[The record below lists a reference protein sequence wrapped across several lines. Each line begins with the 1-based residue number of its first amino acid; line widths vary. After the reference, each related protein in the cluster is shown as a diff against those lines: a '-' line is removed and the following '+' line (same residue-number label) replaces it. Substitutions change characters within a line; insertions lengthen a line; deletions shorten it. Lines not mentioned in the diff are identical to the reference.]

1 MAGKDDDF
9 DEWLDDFDEADVDLD
24 QDNIDE
30 LLSSVEAEEGDD
42 AGLDPG
48 EQTSGELDQANI
60 DALLGLSD
68 EAEETDK
75 KADDDNAALEQD
87 NIDALLAGADDTSAA
102 AEEEEEADDGSQ
114 AELGQ
119 DDIDSLLGAPSEENE
134 PEARTEAEPATES
147 NETADELDQD
157 NINALFDD
165 IDAAAEPEESGAD
178 QEDDNLEELF
188 AEKQEAAG
196 AAAPEEEEEEE
207 APAEADKAAEEE
219 DQGQAGAAFDSELDE
234 MDQLF
239 ADLDSDIDEEDPF
252 EAEEI
257 DFAEMLGESA
267 AEDDQEF
274 IELDTDESMGS
285 ETDAFMAR
293 AGAEDDTDVE
303 AVDGDEEEA
312 SDKKGLV
319 LPVALTEMNRTIMA
333 GIGSAVILLLLIGL
347 YFLFSGGADEAITT
361 SDTFEAKAP
370 TTQTTPPP
378 EAENFTPVSE
388 DNTYDMGDEAGEISL
403 ELAAFDKDD
412 QPLIYEIITPPSH
425 GRISGTAPH
434 LTYLPDSTFPGQ
446 DRFEFTASDG
456 SDTSNKA
463 QVTIMGPDLA
473 TLAKEAQQEKADKGS
488 SPTKSF
494 QPRRD
499 MVRAKDTRYAT
510 ISTEP
515 VIIDWARLWQEAN
528 HSPYAAQQVHVE
540 IVDARTHGKLE
551 RRDTGSHLFRP
562 DPYQADSATILYRF
576 KKGGFRSATQTLSI
590 DVELGSPAPEINIA
604 QLKDSG
610 YLVGQKVVIDAS
622 ASRDEARDSLQFNWQ
637 QVAGVTI
644 ALYPMND
651 EGSRVAFTMP
661 SSFYTDAAAGPTLAL
676 TVLDSTGQE
685 VRKEIHLKT
694 ISRRQTALWRGEN
707 GHVADEPP
715 LDGRYFPW
723 PFRD

>member
-9 DEWLDDFDEADVDLD
+9 DEWLDDFDDADVDLD

-30 LLSSVEAEEGDD
+30 LLSSVEAEEGKD

-68 EAEETDK
+68 DAEENGK

-87 NIDALLAGADDTSAA
+87 NIDALLAGADDTSAPA
-102 AEEEEEADDGSQ
+102 DEEEEVDDGSQ
-114 AELGQ
+114 AELDQ
-119 DDIDSLLGAPSEENE
+119 DDIDSLLGAPSEESE
-134 PEARTEAEPATES
+134 SEAEPAAKSEEATDDQE
-147 NETADELDQD
+147 QD

-165 IDAAAEPEESGAD
+165 IDAASEPEESGAD
-178 QEDDNLEELF
+178 QMDDNLEELF
-188 AEKQEAAG
+188 AEEKEAS
-196 AAAPEEEEEEE
+196 AAAPAEAE
-207 APAEADKAAEEE
+207 APAETGKADEEE
-219 DQGQAGAAFDSELDE
+219 KEQEQAGAAFDSELDE

-257 DFAEMLGESA
+257 DFAEMLGESTG
-267 AEDDQEF
+267 EDDQEF
-274 IELDTDESMGS
+274 IELDADESVGA
-285 ETDAFMAR
+285 EADAFMAR
-293 AGAEDDTDVE
+293 AGAEDDADVE
-303 AVDGDEEEA
+303 AVTGDEEEGA
-312 SDKKGLV
+312 GKKGLV
-319 LPVALTEMNRTIMA
+319 LPLALTEMNRTTMA
-333 GIGSAVILLLLIGL
+333 GIGGAVILLLLIGL
-347 YFLFSGGADEAITT
+347 FFLFSGGTDEAITT

-370 TTQTTPPP
+370 TKQTTPRP

-388 DNTYDMGDEAGEISL
+388 DNTYEMGDEAAEISL

-425 GRISGTAPH
+425 GRLSGTAPH

-463 QVTIMGPDLA
+463 QVTITGPDLA
-473 TLAKEAQQEKADKGS
+473 TLAKEAQQEQAEEES
-488 SPTKSF
+488 SPSKSL
-494 QPRRD
+494 QPRTPV
-499 MVRAKDTRYAT
+499 VRATDARYAT
-510 ISTEP
+510 VSTEP
-515 VIIDWARLWQEAN
+515 VIIDWARLWQETN

-551 RRDTGSHLFRP
+551 RRDAGSHLFRP
-562 DPYQADSATILYRF
+562 DPYQADSATIRYRF
-576 KKGGFRSATQTLSI
+576 KKGGFRSTTQTVRI
-590 DVELGSPAPEINIA
+590 DVALGSPAPEINIA
-604 QLKDSG
+604 QLNEGG

-622 ASRDEARDSLQFNWQ
+622 ASRDEARESLQFSWQ
-637 QVAGVTI
+637 QVAGVPI

-676 TVLDSTGQE
+676 TVVDNTGKE
-685 VRKEIHLKT
+685 VGKEIHLKT

-707 GHVADEPP
+707 GNVADDPP
-715 LDGRYFPW
+715 MAGRYFPW
-723 PFRD
+723 PFQD